1 MNIVVSL
8 LIVKHSVNFY
18 GFQVHIICLTELTEK
33 RYPSSLGC
41 SEKFHKRVKVQ
52 KFFSLQMQKVVQ
64 ILRLFDAVFQ
74 DHFSALGCGKAVLN
88 LPFPTSNTLYKL
100 KSIQI

>member
-1 MNIVVSL
+1 MDFRS
-8 LIVKHSVNFY
+8 
-18 GFQVHIICLTELTEK
+18 IICLIELVEK
-33 RYPSSLGC
+33 IYPSSLGC
-41 SEKFHKRVKVQ
+41 SEKIHKSFKVQ

-64 ILRLFDAVFQ
+64 IFCIRLFDAVSQ
-74 DHFSALGCGKAVLN
+74 DQFSALGCGKALLN